1 MHGLLYMYIVHV
13 HVHVHCTCII
23 SSFSYNNNVPFLQFF
38 LELQHYILTSSIVG
52 ESTSQAESDTPDLST
67 SNAHKSRV
75 KSIQILRQQDEEYAS
90 LLGTVFDSVIEAF
103 TSLVR
108 DMENSLI
115 QFIVN
120 SVKSK
125 CYCFKQEK

>member
-1 MHGLLYMYIVHV
+1 M
-13 HVHVHCTCII
+13 
-23 SSFSYNNNVPFLQFF
+23 QFF
-38 LELQHYILTSSIVG
+38 LELQHYILTSSIEG
-52 ESTSQAESDTPDLST
+52 ENATLAESDETSPDLSA
-67 SNAHKSRV
+67 SNARSRV
-75 KSIQILRQQDEEYAS
+75 KSIHVLRQQDEEYAS

-108 DMENSLI
+108 DMERSLV

-125 CYCFKQEK
+125 CYSFKQEK